1 MKMYKVFIE
10 GWREH
15 VVGKVEK
22 EYLVLVF
29 GDKAQVTEI
38 ELQDNSGSDSIVGDE
53 DRRKNHRCC
62 FSEQRS

>member
-15 VVGKVEK
+15 LVGKIEM
-22 EYLVLVF
+22 EYLVIVF

-38 ELQDNSGSDSIVGDE
+38 ELQSNSGSDNIVGDE
-53 DRRKNHRCC
+53 
-62 FSEQRS
+62 

>member
-1 MKMYKVFIE
+1 MKMYRVFIE

-15 VVGKVEK
+15 LVGKVEM

-38 ELQDNSGSDSIVGDE
+38 DLTDNQGSATMGSDE
-53 DRRKNHRCC
+53 
-62 FSEQRS
+62 

>member
-15 VVGKVEK
+15 LVGKVEK
-22 EYLVLVF
+22 EYLVMVF

-38 ELQDNSGSDSIVGDE
+38 VLPDQGSSANLIVDE
-53 DRRKNHRCC
+53 NKTYW
-62 FSEQRS
+62 

>member
-15 VVGKVEK
+15 LVGKVEK
-22 EYLVLVF
+22 EYLVMVF

-38 ELQDNSGSDSIVGDE
+38 ELTEQNSSANLIADE
-53 DRRKNHRCC
+53 N
-62 FSEQRS
+62 

>member
-15 VVGKVEK
+15 VVGKVEM
-22 EYLVLVF
+22 EYFVIVF

-38 ELQDNSGSDSIVGDE
+38 ELPEQKGSGIIGVDE
-53 DRRKNHRCC
+53 
-62 FSEQRS
+62 

>member
-15 VVGKVEK
+15 LVGKVEK
-22 EYLVLVF
+22 EYLVMVF

-38 ELQDNSGSDSIVGDE
+38 ELPDQSSSVTISGDE
-53 DRRKNHRCC
+53 
-62 FSEQRS
+62 

>member
-15 VVGKVEK
+15 LVGKVEM

-29 GDKAQVTEI
+29 GDKAVVEEIQLTE
-38 ELQDNSGSDSIVGDE
+38 NKGSAKLIGDE
-53 DRRKNHRCC
+53 
-62 FSEQRS
+62 

>member
-15 VVGKVEK
+15 LVGKVEM

-29 GDKAQVTEI
+29 GEKAIVTEI
-38 ELQDNSGSDSIVGDE
+38 ELQDQKSSATIMGDE
-53 DRRKNHRCC
+53 
-62 FSEQRS
+62 

>member
-15 VVGKVEK
+15 LVGKVEK
-22 EYLVLVF
+22 EYLVMVF

-38 ELQDNSGSDSIVGDE
+38 ELESKQDSSIIKGDE
-53 DRRKNHRCC
+53 
-62 FSEQRS
+62 

>member
-15 VVGKVEK
+15 LVGKVEM

-29 GDKAQVTEI
+29 GDKAQVEEI
-38 ELQDNSGSDSIVGDE
+38 ELTENKGSDTLVGDE
-53 DRRKNHRCC
+53 NKTY
-62 FSEQRS
+62 

>member
-15 VVGKVEK
+15 LVGKVEM

-29 GDKAQVTEI
+29 GDKAVVEEI
-38 ELQDNSGSDSIVGDE
+38 ELTENKGSDTMVGDE
-53 DRRKNHRCC
+53 KP
-62 FSEQRS
+62 Q

>member
-1 MKMYKVFIE
+1 MKMYRVFIE

-22 EYLVLVF
+22 EYLVMVF

-38 ELQDNSGSDSIVGDE
+38 DLTDNSGSDTMGGDE
-53 DRRKNHRCC
+53 
-62 FSEQRS
+62 

>member
-15 VVGKVEK
+15 LVGKVEM

-29 GDKAQVTEI
+29 GDKAKVEEI
-38 ELQDNSGSDSIVGDE
+38 ELTENDGSANIISDE
-53 DRRKNHRCC
+53 
-62 FSEQRS
+62 

>member
-15 VVGKVEK
+15 LVGKVEK
-22 EYLVLVF
+22 EYLVMVF

-38 ELQDNSGSDSIVGDE
+38 ELTENKGSDTIGGDE
-53 DRRKNHRCC
+53 DRRKDIRGG
-62 FSEQRS
+62 SPLR